1 MLSTRKIKMKK
12 RLAVVKGAGQIE
24 RLEWRVYLVVLAF
37 LMFVCTWLT
46 LLVISASTL
55 SLFLLMWEP
64 STSVCSLFKIISEL
78 ASVGFFRLIHCSSM
92 AGRVGEEGARGT
104 GDGAGTG
111 TGNNVGNDRYF
122 IRIITHGGRV
132 RTPDRFYWTFKS
144 YGSFFLSLFFLT
156 CSFLSMDSVGSFS

>member
-1 MLSTRKIKMKK
+1 MLSTRKIKTKK

-55 SLFLLMWEP
+55 SLFFLLMWEP

-92 AGRVGEEGARGT
+92 AGRVGEEGLGGPGT
-104 GDGAGTG
+104 GRGRG
-111 TGNNVGNDRYF
+111 R
-122 IRIITHGGRV
+122 GRV
-132 RTPDRFYWTFKS
+132 IMLGTIDTSF
-144 YGSFFLSLFFLT
+144 GSSH
-156 CSFLSMDSVGSFS
+156 MEVGSGLRTDFIGHSKVMVLFS